1 MSVQYE
7 LVFYGELVPGVDAAQ
22 AKQNV
27 AELFKASVEQ
37 VERMFSGQRVVI
49 RNKLDAETA
58 QKYVLAMQKR
68 GAVCKLEP
76 MGGASAP
83 VAEKPLP
90 AQSAPVQPA
99 PIAAKPTEQRA
110 VTEQPAPSAPVA
122 NRREHLAKVGR
133 LPVAG
138 EKVEAILANLE
149 VSIAPV
155 GQRLSDER
163 KVEAPLFEHLDELKL
178 APAGSNLQDQKEEL
192 PVSVPDVSHLKL
204 E

>member
-7 LVFYGELVPGVDAAQ
+7 LVFYGELVPGVQVAQ

-27 AELFKASVEQ
+27 AELFKASVDQ

-58 QKYVLAMQKR
+58 QKYLLAMQKR

-76 MGGASAP
+76 MGGAAPMP
-83 VAEKPLP
+83 VAEK
-90 AQSAPVQPA
+90 APA
-99 PIAAKPTEQRA
+99 PDSQPT
-110 VTEQPAPSAPVA
+110 PVA
-122 NRREHLAKVGR
+122 PKPATVAPAASTAAVNRREHLAKVGR
-133 LPVAG
+133 LPIAG
-138 EKVEAILANLE
+138 EKVDAILAE
-149 VSIAPV
+149 FDVSVAPA

-163 KVEAPLFEHLDELKL
+163 HVEAPVFAHLDQLKL
-178 APAGSNLQDQKEEL
+178 APTGTNLQDKKDDL
-192 PVSVPDVSHLKL
+192 PVSVPDVSHLRL

>member
-7 LVFYGELVPGVDAAQ
+7 LVFYGELVPGVEVAQ

-27 AELFKASVEQ
+27 AELFKASVDQ

-58 QKYVLAMQKR
+58 QKYLLAMQKR

-76 MGGASAP
+76 MGGAAPMP
-83 VAEKPLP
+83 VAEKAPAPDSAP
-90 AQSAPVQPA
+90 AQSAPVAPKPA
-99 PIAAKPTEQRA
+99 A
-110 VTEQPAPSAPVA
+110 VAPASSTSEV
-122 NRREHLAKVGR
+122 NRREYLAKVGR
-133 LPVAG
+133 LPIAG
-138 EKVEAILANLE
+138 EKVETILAE
-149 VSIAPV
+149 FDVSVAPA

-163 KVEAPLFEHLDELKL
+163 HVEAPVFAHLDELKL
-178 APAGSNLQDQKEEL
+178 TPPGTNLQDQKEDL
-192 PVSVPDVSHLKL
+192 PVSVPDVSHLRL